1 MLSQGIDIKN
11 LNTIV
16 LFATPQGR
24 QFIQRIGRVLRKD
37 AGHRKKIAIIIILI
51 DENQLNNKIKD
62 SSDYMRYLKLKEIT
76 YEKFKVDKDII
87 AIIKEKVNE
96 ANESDKVSD
105 ILIEWIN
112 EIDQG
117 KKDLP
122 TNKIIDNLLD
132 NIK

>member
-37 AGHRKKIAIIIILI
+37 NENPKKIAIIIDFF

-76 YEKFKVDKDII
+76 ETKNVDR
-87 AIIKEKVNE
+87 
-96 ANESDKVSD
+96 
-105 ILIEWIN
+105 
-112 EIDQG
+112 
-117 KKDLP
+117 
-122 TNKIIDNLLD
+122 
-132 NIK
+132 

>member
-1 MLSQGIDIKN
+1 MSI
-11 LNTIV
+11 
-16 LFATPQGR
+16 
-24 QFIQRIGRVLRKD
+24 
-37 AGHRKKIAIIIILI
+37 
-51 DENQLNNKIKD
+51 
-62 SSDYMRYLKLKEIT
+62 
-76 YEKFKVDKDII
+76 DKDII

-132 NIK
+132 KIK

>member
-1 MLSQGIDIKN
+1 MSI
-11 LNTIV
+11 
-16 LFATPQGR
+16 
-24 QFIQRIGRVLRKD
+24 
-37 AGHRKKIAIIIILI
+37 
-51 DENQLNNKIKD
+51 
-62 SSDYMRYLKLKEIT
+62 
-76 YEKFKVDKDII
+76 DKDII

-132 NIK
+132 NIKWVIF

>member
-1 MLSQGIDIKN
+1 MKL
-11 LNTIV
+11 
-16 LFATPQGR
+16 P
-24 QFIQRIGRVLRKD
+24 
-37 AGHRKKIAIIIILI
+37 
-51 DENQLNNKIKD
+51 
-62 SSDYMRYLKLKEIT
+62 KLKMSI
-76 YEKFKVDKDII
+76 DKDII